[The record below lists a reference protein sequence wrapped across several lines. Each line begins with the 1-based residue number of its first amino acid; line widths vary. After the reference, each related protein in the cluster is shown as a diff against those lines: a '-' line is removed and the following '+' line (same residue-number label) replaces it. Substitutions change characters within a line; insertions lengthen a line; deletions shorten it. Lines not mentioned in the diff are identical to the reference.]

1 MLEKTLYNP
10 LFFQWQTHFHFHF
23 HFPAIL
29 RKRKDGPKRF
39 EVLDPVTYYSN
50 STLCPCCCLLALS
63 ALLLLRLSAKA
74 LISVPVPASVPTP
87 GLPTGLPLI
96 ALPPEKSPPWMGSL
110 GGGGKF
116 ISLSY
121 GRLEPIALL
130 DMAGG
135 GGTFA
140 KGCALEGRT
149 REPLRR

>member
-1 MLEKTLYNP
+1 MLEKTLYNISFP
-10 LFFQWQTHFHFHF
+10 LAIP
-23 HFPAIL
+23 FPL
-29 RKRKDGPKRF
+29 STGPPKRKDDPQRLRF
-39 EVLDPVTYYSN
+39 FVRSLTFYSN

-63 ALLLLRLSAKA
+63 ARLLLRLSAKA
-74 LISVPVPASVPTP
+74 LTSVPVPASVPTP

-96 ALPPEKSPPWMGSL
+96 ALPPEKSPPWIGSL

-130 DMAGG
+130 DIAGG
-135 GGTFA
+135 GGTLA